1 MFKFSGKKGVS
12 PIIAAIL
19 LVVIT
24 IAIGATTM
32 AFIRSLTDTNLEAA
46 KVQSAKISC
55 GTDVQL
61 EIPIVNSQYQ
71 ICYYNSTGA
80 INLLIHNIG
89 TKDIKG
95 FSLTAIL
102 TNGTVITNDK
112 IGSSYEIAKN
122 AYVSVNLTPIP
133 NVDYSNTSAGIVSQW
148 RVEPKIQGDPGKE
161 LTICTD
167 SAIVRDNT
175 KIRVC

>member
-46 KVQSAKISC
+46 KTQSAKISC

-61 EIPIVNSQYQ
+61 EIPIVNGQYD
-71 ICYYNSTGA
+71 ICYTNDTYSITM
-80 INLLIHNIG
+80 LLHNVG
-89 TKDIKG
+89 TRSIEG
-95 FSLTAIL
+95 FSLTYIL
-102 TNGTVITNDK
+102 TNDSIQTKDFPAPIITKNEYKK
-112 IGSSYEIAKN
+112 I
-122 AYVSVNLTPIP
+122 NLTPDAIQA
-133 NVDYSNTSAGIVSQW
+133 NVTVTQW

-161 LTICTD
+161 LTICSD
-167 SAIVRDNT
+167 SGIVRDVD
-175 KIRVC
+175 KIRVCD